1 MVYPLLP
8 KESHNALFLLGLP
21 ALVDVSLRDQPD
33 DIIGCGVSSTV
44 LPETV
49 STTAPFA
56 TNAVETSSAMGSS
69 STESSLHHSTTQSSA
84 AIDGESSTARL
95 PIRETTVQT
104 TMIPETTT
112 APITQPRVTLTITST
127 SAQRETTALYVHSTN
142 LPALPSASE
151 KIVTSATASPVLITT
166 VNQMSTGPWNT
177 TTSAAPAQQTSAT
190 NKTRRPT
197 WTTNMSQPS
206 SHPQELTTFTP
217 PQRAT
222 RRYDSTSAAFSISPR
237 RNRTTTPTTST
248 QSRTSGN
255 TQTSIAWYSAASTPT
270 TASLT
275 TSSSPQET
283 SNLRFSPTWR
293 PSGTRSRTP
302 SPSTQKATAR
312 MTSASTTYKPYTAR
326 RLTTLSTTSNSV
338 AYTRTTRQ
346 RFTILPVFTRY
357 TRNTRYP
364 LRNRTVFYV
373 PTTQAPSVR
382 TTSIVSRFPSSR
394 PRVFTRTNTVSLQPT
409 TGKPSADVRPTTRKT
424 YATVVHGATR
434 VTGVTLV
441 TAQRDLKPGLLGT
454 TSRAVTFKTEL
465 PPTESP
471 KSSHGVSSM
480 ESTVASG
487 ISTKTTSGLP
497 TKPTKPTR
505 KTVKPHHANDFTK
518 WTKKPS
524 LKTVAPAV
532 STHKQFTPSGVHSST
547 FGDWVEENNAFPS
560 ESPGANS
567 GDQIPEVVETP
578 GDIDDNEI
586 PLLNS
591 APSRNQGYMAKPQ
604 QSASVRERG
613 ASWGLLALK
622 IGMATACALGLALA
636 VMFIMLRCRRR
647 PALGL
652 SDDSEMKPLSQFE
665 QSEAADGAS

>member
-1 MVYPLLP
+1 
-8 KESHNALFLLGLP
+8 
-21 ALVDVSLRDQPD
+21 
-33 DIIGCGVSSTV
+33 TV
-44 LPETV
+44 F
-49 STTAPFA
+49 TTAPSA

-69 STESSLHHSTTQSSA
+69 SNESSSHHFTTQSSA
-84 AIDGESSTARL
+84 ATDGESSTARL

-104 TMIPETTT
+104 TMVPETTT
-112 APITQPRVTLTITST
+112 APITQPRATVTITST

-142 LPALPSASE
+142 LPVLTSASE
-151 KIVTSATASPVLITT
+151 KIVTSANASPVLITT

-190 NKTRRPT
+190 NKTWRPT

-206 SHPQELTTFTP
+206 SHPQELSTTFTP

-222 RRYDSTSAAFSISPR
+222 RRYDSTSAAFSVSSR
-237 RNRTTTPTTST
+237 TGRTTTPTTST
-248 QSRTSGN
+248 QSRTAAN
-255 TQTSIAWYSAASTPT
+255 TQTSTARSSAASTPT
-270 TASLT
+270 KSLLT
-275 TSSSPQET
+275 TLSSPQET
-283 SNLRFSPTWR
+283 SNVKFSTTWR
-293 PSGTRSRTP
+293 PSGTRSRTS
-302 SPSTQKATAR
+302 SPNTQKATTR
-312 MTSASTTYKPYTAR
+312 MTSASTTSRPYTAR
-326 RLTTLSTTSNSV
+326 RLTTLSTTSTSA
-338 AYTRTTRQ
+338 AYARQTRQ
-346 RFTILPVFTRY
+346 RFTLLPLFTRY

-373 PTTQAPSVR
+373 PTTQAPRVR
-382 TTSIVSRFPSSR
+382 TTGIVSRFPSSR

-409 TGKPSADVRPTTRKT
+409 RGRPSADVRPTTRKT

-434 VTGVTLV
+434 VTGVMLV
-441 TAQRDLKPGLLGT
+441 TAQRDLKTGLLGT
-454 TSRAVTFKTEL
+454 TTRAVTFKTDV
-465 PPTESP
+465 PPTEIL

-480 ESTVASG
+480 EGIMPSG

-524 LKTVAPAV
+524 LKTVAPVV
-532 STHKQFTPSGVHSST
+532 STHKQFTPSGVHSSS
-547 FGDWVEENNAFPS
+547 FGDWVEEENAFPS

-567 GDQIPEVVETP
+567 GDQIPEVAETP

-586 PLLNS
+586 PLLNR
-591 APSRNQGYMAKPQ
+591 APFRNQGFMAKPQ
-604 QSASVRERG
+604 QSASVGEEG
-613 ASWGLLALK
+613 ATWGLLALK

-647 PALGL
+647 PASGL

-665 QSEAADGAS
+665 QSDAADGTS